1 MWFWGNRRT
10 EAFGPFAFAHR
21 RVPIQRPGSPGH
33 TWPMS
38 KCLQVGK
45 TEEGW
50 RRMKKDEEGCSVLNV
65 VTLCSSSERPRVH
78 HGVQHGR
85 LDFEA
90 ASKCQRMFDSDNL
103 IALHSLHS
111 LIDSYILHIIDIHCM
126 KLIQSFSKITSQIT
140 VGQLAALFQRVYA
153 AEMNLVLWWT
163 RRGHLVGPWCSEAYE
178 RLL

>member
-1 MWFWGNRRT
+1 MILRKPPHRSFWTLCICPSTSANSKAR
-10 EAFGPFAFAHR
+10 
-21 RVPIQRPGSPGH
+21 ISRPHLTYVKVLAS
-33 TWPMS
+33 W
-38 KCLQVGK
+38 
-45 TEEGW
+45 EDR

-126 KLIQSFSKITSQIT
+126 KLIQSFSKITSRIT